1 MRLCAL
7 LLVAASLLPA
17 CRLTAQEPT
26 EEPSRGPDAG
36 TEYRVHGIQVLP
48 AVGRPFSALDNIV
61 WTRNLE
67 DGSKVTTYL
76 YATVARDSQGR
87 IYREHRAFVPS
98 NTYQESQRR
107 DFVLLDPVAHTR
119 TTCTV
124 KKRHCLITGYH
135 ESASF
140 VPPQDG
146 LLAKGT
152 AIFPARTWVPTW
164 LMILASSAR
173 VRRFPL
179 VSARLATPSRW
190 LPHESS
196 GIPLTFKLVCRSPA
210 TTQG

>member
-87 IYREHRAFVPS
+87 IYRHRAFVPPTRIKNPS
-98 NTYQESQRR
+98 AGTSCFWIPSLTRALPARLRSVIALSPAITNRLRLCRR
-107 DFVLLDPVAHTR
+107 RMVYSRRAP
-119 TTCTV
+119 
-124 KKRHCLITGYH
+124 
-135 ESASF
+135 
-140 VPPQDG
+140 
-146 LLAKGT
+146 

-196 GIPLTFKLVCRSPA
+196 GIPLTFKLICPSPA